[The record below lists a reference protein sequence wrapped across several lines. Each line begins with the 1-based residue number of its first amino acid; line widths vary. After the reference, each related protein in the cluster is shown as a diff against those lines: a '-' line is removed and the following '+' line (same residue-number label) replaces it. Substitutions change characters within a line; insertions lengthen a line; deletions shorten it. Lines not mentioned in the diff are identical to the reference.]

1 MFPDGCVAGWLPGGG
16 DACADRSSNTVA
28 CRSSRYGSR
37 RGQGCAPH
45 AVASTDDRATDCRTD
60 GGGDGDPR
68 ADSRA
73 AKSDSDGRRAS
84 YANPN
89 GGTDQRPNRFSDGGG
104 GAGFA
109 VNEGAR

>member
-1 MFPDGCVAGWLPGGG
+1 MFPDGCVASWLPGGG
-16 DACADRSSNTVA
+16 DACADRSSNAVA
-28 CRSSRYGSR
+28 RRSSPHGFRRRQGRSRY
-37 RGQGCAPH
+37 AI
-45 AVASTDDRATDCRTD
+45 ASTDDRSTDCRTD
-60 GGGDGDPR
+60 GSGDGDPR

-73 AKSDSDGRRAS
+73 AKSDSDGRRTS